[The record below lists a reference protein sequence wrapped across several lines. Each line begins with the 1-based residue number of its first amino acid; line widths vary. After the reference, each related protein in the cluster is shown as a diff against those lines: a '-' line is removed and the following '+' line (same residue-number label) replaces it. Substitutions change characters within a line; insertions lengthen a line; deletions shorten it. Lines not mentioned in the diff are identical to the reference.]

1 MRKSIL
7 EMVSLC
13 LMVCALSLPVGCRFI
28 AGVRSIHKAANKGDL
43 EKVKRIIERD
53 PTQISVQDNLG
64 KTPLY
69 YASSEGHTE
78 IVEYLLAHG
87 AAIELGNNLA
97 ERPLAK
103 AAKFRHYNT
112 VKVLLEHGAT
122 VNCKDKYG
130 NIPLHEAALWGGEKL
145 INLLIS
151 YGADVNARDEHQ
163 NTPLH
168 QAAMLNNIE
177 AAKALVEHGAAIF
190 AKNYYDYTRP
200 AEKWKVPP
208 PKSMNKTP
216 KEIAL
221 RAGFKELAQYLQTK
235 EDEKKKEEKEDK
247 LEGGGDDRDVPEG
260 PAPASS

>member
-1 MRKSIL
+1 MAC
-7 EMVSLC
+7 SL
-13 LMVCALSLPVGCRFI
+13 SSPVGCRFI
-28 AGVRSIHKAANKGDL
+28 VAVRPIHKAAHKGNL

-53 PTQISVQDNLG
+53 PTQIDVQDNLG

-78 IVEYLLAHG
+78 IVEYLLAHN
-87 AAIELGNNLA
+87 ADSELGNIAND
-97 ERPLAK
+97 RPLAK
-103 AAKFRHYNT
+103 AAQFGHYDT
-112 VKVLLEHGAT
+112 VRVLLEHGAT
-122 VNCKDKYG
+122 VNCKNESG
-130 NIPLHEAALWGGEKL
+130 RTPLHEAALWSGREA

-151 YGADVNARDEHQ
+151 YGADVNARDKYQ

-168 QAAMLNNIE
+168 QATMQNNIE
-177 AAKALVEHGAAIF
+177 AVNTLVEHGSDIL
-190 AKNYYDYTRP
+190 AKNYYDYRKP
-200 AEKWKVPP
+200 AEERLIPP
-208 PKSMNKTP
+208 SRNTMNKTP

-221 RAGFKELAQYLQTK
+221 KAGFKELAEYLQRK